1 VEHSFTVTATGFAGT
16 VSGTAR
22 AIQIGK
28 QVTLHL
34 PDLTGTSNGTGFT
47 VTGLLAGL
55 AGAGVARI
63 PSAVQDSSGTLQTGL
78 LALVGLD
85 ITVFATVALAGWT
98 ASGTKSLFAPPFT
111 YLLP

>member
-34 PDLTGTSNGTGFT
+34 PDLTGTSNATTFT

-55 AGAGVARI
+55 AGAGVVRI
-63 PSAVQDSSGTLQTGL
+63 PSMAQDNGATFQLGLFALIGTALTVYSSM
-78 LALVGLD
+78 ALG
-85 ITVFATVALAGWT
+85 AWT
-98 ASGTKSLFAPPFT
+98 ASGTKSLYPPSFT